1 MTMSD
6 HGIAGLVRRCYDA
19 YQTKRRD
26 MLDSLLADDFVFS
39 SPLDDRID
47 RTTYFKRCWPNNVRT
62 KRFTILQ
69 LFVQGDEAFARYEL
83 ETTAGKLFRNTEFF
97 RFRDG
102 KLIEVDVY
110 FGRTLREAT

>member
-1 MTMSD
+1 MIMPD
-6 HGIAGLVRRCYDA
+6 RDIAALVRRCYDA

-26 MLDSLLADDFVFS
+26 LLETLLADDFVFS

-47 RTTYFKRCWPNNVRT
+47 RKTYFERCWPNSVST

-97 RFRDG
+97 RFRGDR
-102 KLIEVDVY
+102 LVEVDVY
-110 FGRTLREAT
+110 FGRTLREAA